1 MDSLFREFVSSK
13 IEASPLDTVYSLDD
27 HIYMMR
33 DYLSG
38 HYTDGY
44 ILKDSTELSEYLC
57 DNWICG
63 HYLRYSPH
71 NMDESRFELVN
82 VRFYDTGRLSA
93 VIMHSN
99 GNLSEEE
106 KSWVKSWSVD
116 QDGRIDCFIG
126 LSSTYVYV
134 LTEDV
139 FICEGFLF
147 VRQK

>member
-1 MDSLFREFVSSK
+1 MQ
-13 IEASPLDTVYSLDD
+13 
-27 HIYMMR
+27 

-38 HYTDGY
+38 LHTDGY

-63 HYLRYSPH
+63 HYLRYSPN
-71 NMDESRFELVN
+71 NMDESRFELVD
-82 VRFYDTGRLSA
+82 VRFYDTGKLSA
-93 VIMHSN
+93 VVMYNN

-106 KSWVKSWSVD
+106 KSWVNNWSVD
-116 QDGRIDCFIG
+116 QYGSIDSFM
-126 LSSTYVYV
+126 SPFSTFVYV

-139 FICEGFLF
+139 FICKNFIF